1 MCTFKADNAA
11 WHNSARLNGFISD
24 QYKIWKTGKEEV
36 KTMKELNLEELAQVN
51 GGIDETT
58 ESVLELIGK
67 IVHWFEDL

>member
-1 MCTFKADNAA
+1 M
-11 WHNSARLNGFISD
+11 
-24 QYKIWKTGKEEV
+24 
-36 KTMKELNLEELAQVN
+36 KTMKEVNLEELAQVN